1 MRIGYRQRVRG
12 WSWWGSLATVA
23 VLVAACGGA
32 AEPDPIPGTTDLESV
47 TSVGDQTQT
56 TIPATTPA
64 SPDPE
69 DGAEQGEGAGGEFCQ
84 MMAAENLR
92 TYDVF
97 DPAIVEAYF
106 TENLEFLSGMEDR
119 VPGEI
124 AADFEVIHNNAVELA
139 ALLAEHDYVMTA
151 VPEAE
156 LAAMAS
162 DEVLEASTRIR
173 DYCGFDLG

>member
-32 AEPDPIPGTTDLESV
+32 AEPDPIPGSTDLESI
-47 TSVGDQTQT
+47 TSVGDQAQT
-56 TIPATTPA
+56 TVATTTPA

-69 DGAEQGEGAGGEFCQ
+69 DGSERGEGAEGEFCQ
-84 MMAAENLR
+84 MMAAENLQ

-97 DPAIVEAYF
+97 DPATVETYF
-106 TENLEFLSGMEDR
+106 IENLEFLSGLGGR
-119 VPGEI
+119 VPSEI
-124 AADFEVIHNNAVELA
+124 ADDFEVVHRNSVELA
-139 ALLAEHDYVMTA
+139 ALVAEYNYEIMA

-162 DEVLEASTRIR
+162 DEVLEASTRIG